1 MRYVTLKTLLLLISH
16 QQHWKGGWASPGALS
31 VSPVHGPIP
40 TGSPANPL
48 GSAATTA
55 PMALT
60 SNALLPLVYW
70 YGHPEIKRNPLL
82 MDRLI
87 RNLGENVNDRFELDP
102 EGMLQIP
109 WDLQSFTL
117 IDEKFIR
124 SIIWNHSGHTFI
136 VCFRTFDE
144 RTPPE
149 IDQGLCGCFQK
160 FVSVFVEHNSRLTD
174 SC

>member
-1 MRYVTLKTLLLLISH
+1 M
-16 QQHWKGGWASPGALS
+16 
-31 VSPVHGPIP
+31 SPVYGPIP

-87 RNLGENVNDRFELDP
+87 RNLGENMNDRFEHDP
-102 EGMLQIP
+102 EGVHSMIRV
-109 WDLQSFTL
+109 QSFTL
-117 IDEKFIR
+117 INE
-124 SIIWNHSGHTFI
+124 
-136 VCFRTFDE
+136 
-144 RTPPE
+144 
-149 IDQGLCGCFQK
+149 
-160 FVSVFVEHNSRLTD
+160 NSFSTD
-174 SC
+174 